1 MITDVHGIRAGHW
14 TDHQALTGCT
24 VILLPEATVASGE
37 VRGGAPGTREWAL
50 LSPQAGVAQV
60 NAVVLAG
67 GSAFGLAACDG
78 VVRYCEENGMG
89 VPTPAGPVPI
99 VVGAVI
105 YDLGVGQASVR
116 PGPNQGYAAAAAA
129 YSGALALGQVGAG
142 TGATVNK
149 WLGPDEVRA
158 GGIGSATESHGDLVV
173 SALVVVNAVGDLVDR
188 SPTTRAK
195 PDEQGRPRVW
205 PEGAALPTWG
215 AGGRANTTI
224 GLIATNA
231 RLDKAACLV
240 LAQSGHDG
248 MARGLE
254 PVHTAFDGDALVA
267 AATGEVQ
274 AQVEQVRLLGAR
286 AVEGAIRS
294 ALGGAATGASL

>member
-14 TDHQALTGCT
+14 TDHRALTGCT
-24 VILLPEATVASGE
+24 VILLPDATVASGE

-60 NAVVLAG
+60 DAVVLAG

-89 VPTPAGPVPI
+89 VATGAGPVPI

-116 PGPNQGYAAAAAA
+116 PGPNQGYAAAAVAG
-129 YSGALALGQVGAG
+129 SGTVALGQVGAG
-142 TGATVNK
+142 VGATVNK
-149 WLGPDEVRA
+149 WMGPGEARP
-158 GGIGSATESHGDLVV
+158 GGIGSATETHGDLVV
-173 SALVVVNAVGDLVDR
+173 SALVVVNAVGDLVER
-188 SPTTRAK
+188 SRTRSAGRG
-195 PDEQGRPRVW
+195 EQGRPRVW
-205 PEGAALPTWG
+205 PEGAVPTWG
-215 AGGRANTTI
+215 AGGRTNTTI
-224 GLIATNA
+224 GLVATNA
-231 RLDKAACLV
+231 RLDKDACLA

-248 MARGLE
+248 MARALE
-254 PVHTAFDGDALVA
+254 PVHTALDGDALVA

-294 ALGGAATGASL
+294 ALIGGGPSAAR